1 MSKMVKEL
9 IVKDFQ
15 RRLDGVS
22 DALLVDVI
30 GVDANSSVELRRV
43 LREKDI
49 QILVLRNSLAKRAI
63 EGTTLEP
70 ALAEAKGTLAF
81 CWGSEDFVSLAKE
94 ITAMVDGGQY
104 KGFEARGGVL
114 DGERLTAEKVKEIS
128 KWPNREEQLS
138 LLLGQ
143 ILGPGAELSA
153 ALLGPGSTL
162 ASQIKEKAGDE
173 DAS

>member
-1 MSKMVKEL
+1 
-9 IVKDFQ
+9 
-15 RRLDGVS
+15 
-22 DALLVDVI
+22 
-30 GVDANSSVELRRV
+30 
-43 LREKDI
+43 
-49 QILVLRNSLAKRAI
+49 
-63 EGTTLEP
+63 
-70 ALAEAKGTLAF
+70 
-81 CWGSEDFVSLAKE
+81 
-94 ITAMVDGGQY
+94 MVDGGQY

>member
-1 MSKMVKEL
+1 MSKMVKDL

-15 RRLDGVS
+15 RRLEGVS

-43 LREKDI
+43 LREKNI
-49 QILVLRNSLAKRAI
+49 HVLVLRNSLARRAV

-70 ALAEAKGTLAF
+70 ALEGAKGTLAF

-94 ITAMVDGGQY
+94 ITSIADGGQY

-114 DGERLTAEKVKEIS
+114 DGEQLSVEKVKEIS

-162 ASQIKEKAGDE
+162 ASQIKEKSEGE